1 MGRGGEQM
9 SDEIS
14 QAIQIIRL
22 EFDGLRFGMDVT
34 GGTVKQAKNLAVF
47 IYALLTREKLQGK
60 TSLKKMLSKDGSL
73 QVLKIREEDMKK
85 FKKLAKK
92 YGILYSKLPDINK
105 SDGMTEVLFHTEATP
120 RINTL
125 IEKLGN
131 GSIENLMDYVRNGK
145 DGDFEKVVDYLKKEN
160 ILKGTPSEV
169 EPERKEQLDRYADE
183 LKYNA
188 MINDPSRVDITIS
201 RKLYEEENLTAIK
214 TRVPNTYGDNVRYLW
229 IDKSDVV
236 SINGGKTFFAYLNK
250 DKEYELVDRD
260 GQIAEKLTG
269 QNLQKQHYDNVDVN
283 VKHRALQEQR
293 RGKSEK
299 KQKDKKVGTPG
310 PKVRK
315 TESFKG
321 PARRRW
327 P

>member
-1 MGRGGEQM
+1 MGRGGEHM

-73 QVLKIREEDMKK
+73 QILKIREEDMKK

-160 ILKGTPSEV
+160 ILKDTPSEV
-169 EPERKEQLDRYADE
+169 EPERKEQLDRYVDE

-201 RKLYEEENLTAIK
+201 RKLYEEENLTSIK

-229 IDKSDVV
+229 LDKSDVV

-321 PARRRW
+321 PARRR
-327 P
+327 

>member
-1 MGRGGEQM
+1 M

-160 ILKGTPSEV
+160 ILKDTPSEV
-169 EPERKEQLDRYADE
+169 EPERKEQLDRYVDE

-201 RKLYEEENLTAIK
+201 RKLYEEENLTSIK

-229 IDKSDVV
+229 LDKSDVV

-321 PARRRW
+321 PARRR
-327 P
+327 

>member
-1 MGRGGEQM
+1 M

-22 EFDGLRFGMDVT
+22 EFDGLRFGMDIT

-125 IEKLGN
+125 IEKLGS
-131 GSIENLMDYVRNGK
+131 GSIENLMDYVRKGK

-160 ILKGTPSEV
+160 ILKDTPSEV

-201 RKLYEEENLTAIK
+201 KKLYEEENLTAIK

-236 SINGGKTFFAYLNK
+236 LINGGKTFFAYLNK

-260 GQIAEKLTG
+260 GHIAEKLTG

-310 PKVRK
+310 PKVKK

-321 PARRRW
+321 LARRR
-327 P
+327 

>member
-1 MGRGGEQM
+1 M

-85 FKKLAKK
+85 FKKIAKK

-145 DGDFEKVVDYLKKEN
+145 DVDFEKVVDYLKKEN
-160 ILKGTPSEV
+160 ILKDTPSEV

-201 RKLYEEENLTAIK
+201 RKLYEEENLTSIK

-260 GQIAEKLTG
+260 GQVAEKLSG
-269 QNLQKQHYDNVDVN
+269 QNLQKQHYDSVDVT

-293 RGKSEK
+293 RSKNEK
-299 KQKDKKVGTPG
+299 KQKYKKVGTPG

-315 TESFKG
+315 TKSVKG
-321 PARRRW
+321 TPRGR
-327 P
+327 

>member
-1 MGRGGEQM
+1 M

-22 EFDGLRFGMDVT
+22 EFDGLRFGMDIT

-73 QVLKIREEDMKK
+73 QILKIREEDMKK

-105 SDGMTEVLFHTEATP
+105 SDEMTEVLFHTEATP

-160 ILKGTPSEV
+160 ILKDTPSEV

-201 RKLYEEENLTAIK
+201 RKLYEEENLTSIK

-260 GQIAEKLTG
+260 GRIAEKLTG

-315 TESFKG
+315 TESVKG
-321 PARRRW
+321 SPRGR
-327 P
+327 

>member
-1 MGRGGEQM
+1 MGRGGERM

-47 IYALLTREKLQGK
+47 IYALLTREKIQGK

-160 ILKGTPSEV
+160 ILKDTPSEV

-201 RKLYEEENLTAIK
+201 RKLYEEENLTSIK

-229 IDKSDVV
+229 LDKSDVV

-260 GQIAEKLTG
+260 GQVAEKLSG
-269 QNLQKQHYDNVDVN
+269 QNLQKQHYDSVDVT

-293 RGKSEK
+293 RGKNEK

-315 TESFKG
+315 TESVKG
-321 PARRRW
+321 SPRGR
-327 P
+327 

>member
-1 MGRGGEQM
+1 M

-105 SDGMTEVLFHTEATP
+105 ADGMTEVLFHTEATP

-125 IEKLGN
+125 IEKLGS

-160 ILKGTPSEV
+160 ILKDTPSEV
-169 EPERKEQLDRYADE
+169 EPERKEQLDRYVDE

-201 RKLYEEENLTAIK
+201 RKLYEEENLTSIK
-214 TRVPNTYGDNVRYLW
+214 TRVPNTYGENVRYLW
-229 IDKSDVV
+229 LDKSDVV

-260 GQIAEKLTG
+260 GQVAEKLSG

-321 PARRRW
+321 PARRR
-327 P
+327 

>member
-1 MGRGGEQM
+1 MGRGGERM

-47 IYALLTREKLQGK
+47 IYALLTREKIQGK

-160 ILKGTPSEV
+160 ILKDTPSEV

-201 RKLYEEENLTAIK
+201 RKLYEEENLTSIK

-260 GQIAEKLTG
+260 GRIAEKLTG

-315 TESFKG
+315 TESVKG
-321 PARRRW
+321 SLRGR
-327 P
+327 

>member
-1 MGRGGEQM
+1 M

-47 IYALLTREKLQGK
+47 IYALLTREKIQRK

-160 ILKGTPSEV
+160 ILKDTPSEV

-201 RKLYEEENLTAIK
+201 RKLYEEENLTSIK

-260 GQIAEKLTG
+260 GRIAEKLTG

-315 TESFKG
+315 TESVKG
-321 PARRRW
+321 SPRGR
-327 P
+327 

>member
-1 MGRGGEQM
+1 M

-73 QVLKIREEDMKK
+73 QILKIREEDMKK

-160 ILKGTPSEV
+160 ILKDTPSEV

-201 RKLYEEENLTAIK
+201 RKLYEEENLTSIK

-229 IDKSDVV
+229 LDKSDVV

-321 PARRRW
+321 PARRR
-327 P
+327 

>member
-1 MGRGGEQM
+1 M

-22 EFDGLRFGMDVT
+22 EFDGLRFGMDIT

-105 SDGMTEVLFHTEATP
+105 ADGMTEVLFHTEATP

-145 DGDFEKVVDYLKKEN
+145 DVDFEKVVDYLKKEN
-160 ILKGTPSEV
+160 ILKDTPSEIK
-169 EPERKEQLDRYADE
+169 PERKEQLDKYADE

-201 RKLYEEENLTAIK
+201 RKLYEEENLTSIK

-310 PKVRK
+310 SKVRK
-315 TESFKG
+315 TESVKG
-321 PARRRW
+321 SPRGR
-327 P
+327 

>member
-1 MGRGGEQM
+1 MA
-9 SDEIS
+9 DEIS

-160 ILKGTPSEV
+160 ILKDTPSEV
-169 EPERKEQLDRYADE
+169 ESERKEQLDRYADE

-201 RKLYEEENLTAIK
+201 RKLYEEENLTSIK

-229 IDKSDVV
+229 LDKSDVV

-250 DKEYELVDRD
+250 DKEYELVDRN
-260 GQIAEKLTG
+260 GQVAEKLSG
-269 QNLQKQHYDNVDVN
+269 QNLQKQHYDSVDVT

-315 TESFKG
+315 TESVKG
-321 PARRRW
+321 TPRGR
-327 P
+327 

>member
-1 MGRGGEQM
+1 M

-105 SDGMTEVLFHTEATP
+105 ADGMTEVLFHTEATP

-160 ILKGTPSEV
+160 ILKDTPSEV
-169 EPERKEQLDRYADE
+169 EPERKEQLDKYADE

-188 MINDPSRVDITIS
+188 MINDSSRVDITIS
-201 RKLYEEENLTAIK
+201 KKLYEEENLTAIK

-293 RGKSEK
+293 RGKSKK

-315 TESFKG
+315 TESVKG
-321 PARRRW
+321 SPRGR
-327 P
+327 

>member
-1 MGRGGEQM
+1 M

-47 IYALLTREKLQGK
+47 IYALLTREKIQGK

-131 GSIENLMDYVRNGK
+131 GSIVNLMDYVRNGK

-160 ILKGTPSEV
+160 ILKDTPSEV

-201 RKLYEEENLTAIK
+201 RKLYEEENLTSIK

-250 DKEYELVDRD
+250 DEEYELVDRD

-315 TESFKG
+315 TESVKG
-321 PARRRW
+321 SPRGR
-327 P
+327 

>member
-1 MGRGGEQM
+1 M

-160 ILKGTPSEV
+160 ILKDTPSEV

-201 RKLYEEENLTAIK
+201 KKLYEEENLTSIK

-229 IDKSDVV
+229 LDKSDVLA
-236 SINGGKTFFAYLNK
+236 INGGKTFFAYLNK

-260 GQIAEKLTG
+260 GQVAEKLSG
-269 QNLQKQHYDNVDVN
+269 QNLQKQYYDSVDVT

-293 RGKSEK
+293 RGKNEK
-299 KQKDKKVGTPG
+299 KQKYKKVGTPG

-315 TESFKG
+315 TESVKG
-321 PARRRW
+321 TPRGR
-327 P
+327 

>member
-1 MGRGGEQM
+1 M

-73 QVLKIREEDMKK
+73 QVLKIREADIKK

-160 ILKGTPSEV
+160 ILKDTPSEV
-169 EPERKEQLDRYADE
+169 EPERKKQLDRYADE

-188 MINDPSRVDITIS
+188 MINDPSRVEITIS
-201 RKLYEEENLTAIK
+201 RKLYEEENLTSIK

-229 IDKSDVV
+229 LDKSDVV
-236 SINGGKTFFAYLNK
+236 SINGGKTFFAYLNR

-260 GQIAEKLTG
+260 GQIAEKLSG

-310 PKVRK
+310 PKVKK

-321 PARRRW
+321 PARRR
-327 P
+327 

>member
-1 MGRGGEQM
+1 M

-22 EFDGLRFGMDVT
+22 EFDGLRFGMDIT

-60 TSLKKMLSKDGSL
+60 ISLKKMLSKDGSL
-73 QVLKIREEDMKK
+73 QILKIREEDMKK

-160 ILKGTPSEV
+160 ILKDTPSEV
-169 EPERKEQLDRYADE
+169 EPERKEQLDRYVDE

-201 RKLYEEENLTAIK
+201 RKLYEEENLTSIK

-229 IDKSDVV
+229 LDKSDVV

-260 GQIAEKLTG
+260 GQVAEKLTG

-299 KQKDKKVGTPG
+299 KQKGKKVGTPG

-321 PARRRW
+321 PARRR
-327 P
+327 

>member
-1 MGRGGEQM
+1 M

-160 ILKGTPSEV
+160 ILKDTPSEV

-201 RKLYEEENLTAIK
+201 RKLYEEENLTSIK

-229 IDKSDVV
+229 LDKSDVV

-260 GQIAEKLTG
+260 GQVAEKLSG
-269 QNLQKQHYDNVDVN
+269 QNLQKQHYDSVDVT

-315 TESFKG
+315 TELVKG
-321 PARRRW
+321 SPRGR
-327 P
+327 

>member
-1 MGRGGEQM
+1 M

-22 EFDGLRFGMDVT
+22 EFDGLRFGMDIT

-60 TSLKKMLSKDGSL
+60 ISLKKMLSKDGSL
-73 QVLKIREEDMKK
+73 QILKIREEDMKK

-160 ILKGTPSEV
+160 ILKDTPSEV
-169 EPERKEQLDRYADE
+169 EPERKEQLDRYVDE

-201 RKLYEEENLTAIK
+201 RKLYEEENLTSIK

-229 IDKSDVV
+229 LDKSDVV

-260 GQIAEKLTG
+260 GQVAEKLTG

-321 PARRRW
+321 PARRR
-327 P
+327 

>member
-1 MGRGGEQM
+1 M

-47 IYALLTREKLQGK
+47 IYALLTREKIQGK

-120 RINTL
+120 RINAL

-160 ILKGTPSEV
+160 ILKDTPSEV

-201 RKLYEEENLTAIK
+201 RKLYEEENLTSIK

-260 GQIAEKLTG
+260 GRIAEKLTG

-315 TESFKG
+315 TESVKG
-321 PARRRW
+321 SPRGR
-327 P
+327 

>member
-1 MGRGGEQM
+1 M

-22 EFDGLRFGMDVT
+22 EFDGLRFGMDIT

-47 IYALLTREKLQGK
+47 IYALLTREKIQGK

-105 SDGMTEVLFHTEATP
+105 SDEMTEVLFHTEATP

-125 IEKLGN
+125 IEKLGS

-160 ILKGTPSEV
+160 ILKDTPSEV

-201 RKLYEEENLTAIK
+201 RKLYEEENLTSIK

-236 SINGGKTFFAYLNK
+236 SINGGNTFFAYLNK

-260 GQIAEKLTG
+260 GRIAEKLTG

-315 TESFKG
+315 TESVKG
-321 PARRRW
+321 SPRGR
-327 P
+327 

>member
-1 MGRGGEQM
+1 M

-160 ILKGTPSEV
+160 ILKDTPSEV

-201 RKLYEEENLTAIK
+201 RKLYEEENLTSIK

-229 IDKSDVV
+229 LDKSDVV

-260 GQIAEKLTG
+260 GQVAEKLSG
-269 QNLQKQHYDNVDVN
+269 QNLQKQHYDSVDVT
-283 VKHRALQEQR
+283 VKQRALQEQR
-293 RGKSEK
+293 RGKNEK
-299 KQKDKKVGTPG
+299 KQKYKKVGTPG

-315 TESFKG
+315 TESVKG
-321 PARRRW
+321 TPRGR
-327 P
+327 

>member
-1 MGRGGEQM
+1 M

-105 SDGMTEVLFHTEATP
+105 ADGMTEVLFHTEATP

-160 ILKGTPSEV
+160 ILKDTPSEV
-169 EPERKEQLDRYADE
+169 EPERKEQLDKYADE

-188 MINDPSRVDITIS
+188 MINDSSRVDITIS
-201 RKLYEEENLTAIK
+201 KKLYEEENLTAIK

-315 TESFKG
+315 TESVKG
-321 PARRRW
+321 SPRGR
-327 P
+327 

>member
-1 MGRGGEQM
+1 M

-73 QVLKIREEDMKK
+73 QVLKIKEADMKK

-125 IEKLGN
+125 IEKLGS
-131 GSIENLMDYVRNGK
+131 GSIENLMDYVRKGK

-160 ILKGTPSEV
+160 ILKDTPSEV

-188 MINDPSRVDITIS
+188 MINDSSRVDITIS
-201 RKLYEEENLTAIK
+201 RKLYEEENLTSIK

-229 IDKSDVV
+229 LDKSDVV

-260 GQIAEKLTG
+260 GQVAEKLSG

-310 PKVRK
+310 PKVKK
-315 TESFKG
+315 TEPFKG
-321 PARRRW
+321 PARRR
-327 P
+327 

>member
-1 MGRGGEQM
+1 M

-47 IYALLTREKLQGK
+47 IYALLIREKIQGK

-160 ILKGTPSEV
+160 ILKDTPSEV

-201 RKLYEEENLTAIK
+201 RKLYEEENLTSIK

-260 GQIAEKLTG
+260 GRIAEKLTG

-315 TESFKG
+315 TESVKG
-321 PARRRW
+321 SPRGR
-327 P
+327 

>member
-1 MGRGGEQM
+1 M

-47 IYALLTREKLQGK
+47 IYALLTREKIQGK

-160 ILKGTPSEV
+160 ILKDTPSEV

-201 RKLYEEENLTAIK
+201 RKLYEEENLTSIK

-250 DKEYELVDRD
+250 DKEYDRLGLEEEYTEYLGNKVVCHSLPIRPGRNLAVIVEAAAVNHRQKKMGYNAAKELYRRV
-260 GQIAEKLTG
+260 QE
-269 QNLQKQHYDNVDVN
+269 NLM
-283 VKHRALQEQR
+283 
-293 RGKSEK
+293 
-299 KQKDKKVGTPG
+299 
-310 PKVRK
+310 
-315 TESFKG
+315 KG
-321 PARRRW
+321 DEEDDL
-327 P
+327 

>member
-1 MGRGGEQM
+1 MDRGGEQM

-22 EFDGLRFGMDVT
+22 EFDGLRFGMDIT

-73 QVLKIREEDMKK
+73 QVLKIKEEDMKR

-105 SDGMTEVLFHTEATP
+105 ADGMTEVLFHTEATP
-120 RINTL
+120 RISTL

-145 DGDFEKVVDYLKKEN
+145 DGDFEKIVEYLKKEN
-160 ILKGTPSEV
+160 ILKDTPSEIK
-169 EPERKEQLDRYADE
+169 PERKEQLDKYADE
-183 LKYNA
+183 LKYKA
-188 MINDPSRVDITIS
+188 MINDSSRVDITIS
-201 RKLYEEENLTAIK
+201 KKLYEEENLTAIK

-310 PKVRK
+310 PKVKK

-321 PARRRW
+321 PARRR
-327 P
+327 

>member
-1 MGRGGEQM
+1 M

-60 TSLKKMLSKDGSL
+60 ISLKKMLSKDGSL
-73 QVLKIREEDMKK
+73 QILKIREEDMKK

-160 ILKGTPSEV
+160 ILKDTPSEV
-169 EPERKEQLDRYADE
+169 EPERKEQLDRYVDE

-201 RKLYEEENLTAIK
+201 RKLYEEENLTSIK

-229 IDKSDVV
+229 LDKSDVV

-260 GQIAEKLTG
+260 GQVAEKLTG

-299 KQKDKKVGTPG
+299 KQKGKKVGTPG

-315 TESFKG
+315 T
-321 PARRRW
+321 
-327 P
+327 

>member
-1 MGRGGEQM
+1 M

-47 IYALLTREKLQGK
+47 IYALLTREKIQGK

-125 IEKLGN
+125 IEKLGS

-160 ILKGTPSEV
+160 ILKDTPSEV

-201 RKLYEEENLTAIK
+201 RKLYEEENLTSIK

-250 DKEYELVDRD
+250 DKEYELAYRD
-260 GQIAEKLTG
+260 GRIAEKLTG

-315 TESFKG
+315 TESVKG
-321 PARRRW
+321 SPRGR
-327 P
+327 

>member
-1 MGRGGEQM
+1 M

-73 QVLKIREEDMKK
+73 QVLKIKEADMKK

-125 IEKLGN
+125 IEKLGS
-131 GSIENLMDYVRNGK
+131 GSIENLMDYVRKGK

-160 ILKGTPSEV
+160 ILKDTPSEV

-201 RKLYEEENLTAIK
+201 RKLYEEENLTSIK

-229 IDKSDVV
+229 LDKSDVV

-260 GQIAEKLTG
+260 GQVAEKLSG
-269 QNLQKQHYDNVDVN
+269 QNLQKQHYDSVDVN

-310 PKVRK
+310 PKVKK

-321 PARRRW
+321 PARRR
-327 P
+327 

>member
-1 MGRGGEQM
+1 M

-73 QVLKIREEDMKK
+73 QILKIREEDMKK

-160 ILKGTPSEV
+160 ILKDTPSEV
-169 EPERKEQLDRYADE
+169 EPERKEQLDRYVDE

-201 RKLYEEENLTAIK
+201 RKLYEEENLTSIK

-229 IDKSDVV
+229 LDKSDVV

-321 PARRRW
+321 PARRR
-327 P
+327 

>member
-1 MGRGGEQM
+1 M

-73 QVLKIREEDMKK
+73 QVLKIKEADMKK

-125 IEKLGN
+125 IEKLGS
-131 GSIENLMDYVRNGK
+131 GSIENLMDYVRKGK

-160 ILKGTPSEV
+160 ILKDTPSEV

-188 MINDPSRVDITIS
+188 MINDSSRVDITIS
-201 RKLYEEENLTAIK
+201 RKLYEEENLTSIK

-229 IDKSDVV
+229 LDKSDVV

-260 GQIAEKLTG
+260 GQVAEKLSG

-310 PKVRK
+310 PKVKK

-321 PARRRW
+321 PARRQ
-327 P
+327 

>member
-1 MGRGGEQM
+1 M

-47 IYALLTREKLQGK
+47 IHALLTREKLQGK

-73 QVLKIREEDMKK
+73 QVLKIKEADMKK

-125 IEKLGN
+125 IEKLGS
-131 GSIENLMDYVRNGK
+131 GSIENLMDYVRKGK

-160 ILKGTPSEV
+160 ILKDTPSEV

-201 RKLYEEENLTAIK
+201 RKLYEEENLTSIK

-229 IDKSDVV
+229 LDKSDVV

-260 GQIAEKLTG
+260 GQVAEKLSG

-310 PKVRK
+310 PKVKK

-321 PARRRW
+321 PARRR
-327 P
+327 

>member
-1 MGRGGEQM
+1 M

-22 EFDGLRFGMDVT
+22 EFDGLRFGMDIT

-73 QVLKIREEDMKK
+73 QILKIREEDMKK

-92 YGILYSKLPDINK
+92 YGILYSKLTDINK

-160 ILKGTPSEV
+160 ILKDTPSEV
-169 EPERKEQLDRYADE
+169 KPERKEQLDRYADE

-201 RKLYEEENLTAIK
+201 RKLYEEENLTSIK

-229 IDKSDVV
+229 LDKSDVV

-260 GQIAEKLTG
+260 GQVAEKLSG
-269 QNLQKQHYDNVDVN
+269 QNLQKQHYDSVDVN
-283 VKHRALQEQR
+283 VKNRALQEQR
-293 RGKSEK
+293 RGKNEME
-299 KQKDKKVGTPG
+299 QKYKKVGTPG

-315 TESFKG
+315 TESVKG
-321 PARRRW
+321 TPRGR
-327 P
+327 

>member
-1 MGRGGEQM
+1 M

-22 EFDGLRFGMDVT
+22 EFDGLRFGMDIT

-160 ILKGTPSEV
+160 ILKDTPSEV

-201 RKLYEEENLTAIK
+201 RKLYEEENLTSIK

-229 IDKSDVV
+229 LDKSDVV

-260 GQIAEKLTG
+260 GQVAEKLSG
-269 QNLQKQHYDNVDVN
+269 QNLQKQHYDSVDVT

-315 TESFKG
+315 TESVKG
-321 PARRRW
+321 TPRGR
-327 P
+327 

>member
-1 MGRGGEQM
+1 M

-73 QVLKIREEDMKK
+73 QVLKIKEADMKK

-125 IEKLGN
+125 IEKLGS
-131 GSIENLMDYVRNGK
+131 GSIENLMDYVRKGK

-160 ILKGTPSEV
+160 ILKDTPSEV

-201 RKLYEEENLTAIK
+201 RKLYEEENLTSIK

-229 IDKSDVV
+229 LDKSDVV

-260 GQIAEKLTG
+260 GQVAEKLSG

-310 PKVRK
+310 PKVKK

-321 PARRRW
+321 PARRR
-327 P
+327 